1 MSQGV
6 LCGFGALA
14 GLAMGQTLVGSL
26 FAASGLCFLLGGAG
40 TSERLVVPAG
50 TAILSAAL
58 VSITV
63 SQGAEPALA
72 IVLGAPALCIAAMA
86 YARDVH
92 TKHRTGSTPSSARAS

>member
-1 MSQGV
+1 
-6 LCGFGALA
+6 
-14 GLAMGQTLVGSL
+14 MGRTLTGSM
-26 FAASGLCFLLGGAG
+26 FAASGLCFLLAGAG

-63 SQGAEPALA
+63 TQGAEPALA
-72 IVLGAPALCIAAMA
+72 IVLGTPAVCIAGMA

-92 TKHRTGSTPSSARAS
+92 TKQRIGSTPSSARAS